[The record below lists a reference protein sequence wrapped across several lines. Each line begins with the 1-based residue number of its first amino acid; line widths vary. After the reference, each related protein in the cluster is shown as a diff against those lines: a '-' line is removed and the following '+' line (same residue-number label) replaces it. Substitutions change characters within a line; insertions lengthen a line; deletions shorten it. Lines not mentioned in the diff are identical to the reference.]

1 MSKDGYGGIRPRPGH
16 PRARRGATPFN
27 PEEEVRGAEILDRR
41 YGILTE
47 SEIENLHNRT
57 LRLLQDV
64 GIVIEHAGAID
75 LLERAGARV
84 DQGAQRAWLPS
95 GLVQDALCEVPSAC
109 LLAGQE
115 PAWDMHL
122 AVNGGTYTRTIGGP
136 EHVYDCERRA
146 RRPVSRGDL
155 VRWTRLA
162 HRLAHIDLVNA
173 IFPLDISPE
182 ARDVTAVAT
191 MLENTTK
198 PLIIQAYSNRSL
210 EWIVEL
216 AASAVGGLENLHRR
230 PRLAVYTSSFSP
242 LRYSR
247 DEIDVLITAGKHNLP
262 VFINSSPLSG
272 ATGPVTLAGTLL
284 LMNVETLAG
293 VVVAQLAKPGA
304 PIVYTPKPYFFDMHT
319 SMAAIGYA
327 EMGLLQAAI
336 VQLGKHYG
344 WPTEALGAVT
354 DSNIPDQQAGIEKV
368 QGAALSFFGGA
379 SIVGGAGSL
388 GTAGTASLEQMVI
401 DDDIY
406 GYFYRMLAGVDF
418 RDDALAEELIAE
430 QGPGKEY
437 LTSDHTLRFFRKEF
451 FFAATADRR
460 RHESWEE
467 DGARDTLARAHD
479 LVARILAQ
487 EPPEAERLPSPGMLE
502 EICSRAQVD
511 LPQGQ

>member
-1 MSKDGYGGIRPRPGH
+1 MGLADIES
-16 PRARRGATPFN
+16 
-27 PEEEVRGAEILDRR
+27 RR
-41 YGILTE
+41 YTILSE
-47 SEIENLHNRT
+47 SEIEALHEKT
-57 LRLLQDV
+57 LRLLQRV
-64 GIVIEHAGAID
+64 GIVIEHVGALE
-75 LLERAGARV
+75 LLETAGARV
-84 DQGAQRAWLPS
+84 DKEAHRAWLPAD
-95 GLVQDALCEVPSAC
+95 LVQEAIRRAPSAC

-122 AVNGGTYTRTIGGP
+122 AVNGETYTRTIGGP
-136 EHVYDCERRA
+136 ENVYDCERRV
-146 RRPVSRGDL
+146 RRSVSRADL
-155 VRWTRLA
+155 VQWTRLA
-162 HRLAHIDLVNA
+162 HRLTHIHLVNA
-173 IFPLDISPE
+173 IFPLDVRPE
-182 ARDVTAVAT
+182 TRDVIAVAT
-191 MLENTTK
+191 MLEQTTK
-198 PLIIQAYSNRSL
+198 PLVIQAYSNRSL

-216 AASAVGGLENLHRR
+216 AAGAMGGLENLHRR

-247 DEIDVLITAGKHNLP
+247 DEIDVLLTAGKHNLP
-262 VFINSSPLSG
+262 VFLNSSPLSG

-284 LMNVETLAG
+284 LMNVEMLAG
-293 VVVAQLAKPGA
+293 VVVAQLANPGA

-406 GYFYRMLAGVDF
+406 GYFYRMLTGVDF
-418 RDDALAEELIAE
+418 REDALAEELIAE

-460 RHESWEE
+460 RHESWEK

-479 LVARILAQ
+479 LVARTLAQ
-487 EPPEAERLPSPGMLE
+487 EPPEAERLPSPEMLD

-511 LPQGQ
+511 LSQGQ

>member
-1 MSKDGYGGIRPRPGH
+1 MRP
-16 PRARRGATPFN
+16 ADIESRRFA
-27 PEEEVRGAEILDRR
+27 ILS
-41 YGILTE
+41 E
-47 SEIENLHNRT
+47 SEIETLHEKT
-57 LRLLQDV
+57 LRLLQRV
-64 GIVIEHAGAID
+64 GIVIEHAGALK
-75 LLERAGARV
+75 LLASAGARV
-84 DQGAQRAWLPS
+84 DKEAQRAWLPS
-95 GLVQDALCEVPSAC
+95 DLVHGAIRGAPSAC

-115 PAWDMHL
+115 PGRDMHL
-122 AVNGGTYTRTIGGP
+122 EVNGDTYTRTIGGP
-136 EHVYDCERRA
+136 ENVYDFERRV
-146 RRPVSRGDL
+146 RRSVSTGDL
-155 VRWTRLA
+155 VQWTRLA
-162 HRLAHIDLVNA
+162 DRLDHIHLVNA

-182 ARDVTAVAT
+182 ARDVAAVAT
-191 MLENTTK
+191 MLGNSTK
-198 PLIIQAYSNRSL
+198 PLIIQAFSNRSL

-242 LRYSR
+242 LKYSR

-262 VFINSSPLSG
+262 VFLNSSPLSG

-293 VVVAQLAKPGA
+293 VVVAQLANPGA
-304 PIVYTPKPYFFDMHT
+304 PIVYTPKPYFFDMQT
-319 SMAAIGYA
+319 SLAAIGYA

-368 QGAALSFFGGA
+368 QGAALSFLGGA
-379 SIVGGAGSL
+379 SVVGGAGSL

-406 GYFYRMLAGVDF
+406 GYFYRMLEGVDF
-418 RDDALAEELIAE
+418 REDALAEELIAE
-430 QGPGKEY
+430 IGPGKEY

-460 RHESWEE
+460 RHASWEQ
-467 DGARDTLARAHD
+467 DGARDTLTRAHN
-479 LVARILAQ
+479 LVTRILALD
-487 EPPEAERLPSPGMLE
+487 PPEAERLPFPEMLE

-511 LPQGQ
+511 LSRGQ

>member
-1 MSKDGYGGIRPRPGH
+1 MGPADIRS
-16 PRARRGATPFN
+16 
-27 PEEEVRGAEILDRR
+27 RR
-41 YGILTE
+41 YAVLSE
-47 SEIENLHNRT
+47 REIETLHEKT
-57 LRLLQDV
+57 LRLLQRV
-64 GIVIEHAGAID
+64 GIVIEHVGALE
-75 LLERAGARV
+75 LLESAGARV
-84 DQGAQRAWLPS
+84 DKEAHRAWLPPD
-95 GLVQDALCEVPSAC
+95 LVQDAIRRAPSAC

-122 AVNGGTYTRTIGGP
+122 AASGKTYTRTIGGP
-136 EHVYDCERRA
+136 ENVYDCERRV
-146 RRPVSRGDL
+146 RRSVSRADL
-155 VRWTRLA
+155 VQWTRLA
-162 HRLAHIDLVNA
+162 HRLAHIHLVNA
-173 IFPLDISPE
+173 IFPLDVSPE
-182 ARDVTAVAT
+182 TRDVTAVAT

-198 PLIIQAYSNRSL
+198 PLVIQAYSSRSL

-247 DEIDVLITAGKHNLP
+247 DEIDVLLTAGKHNLP
-262 VFINSSPLSG
+262 VFLNSSPLSG

-293 VVVAQLAKPGA
+293 VVVAQLANPGA

-406 GYFYRMLAGVDF
+406 GYFYRMLGGVDF
-418 RDDALAEELIAE
+418 REDALAEELIAD

-460 RHESWEE
+460 RHESWEK
-467 DGARDTLARAHD
+467 DGARDALARAHD

-487 EPPEAERLPSPGMLE
+487 TPPEAERLPSAGMLE

-511 LPQGQ
+511 LSQGH

>member
-1 MSKDGYGGIRPRPGH
+1 MGPADIRS
-16 PRARRGATPFN
+16 
-27 PEEEVRGAEILDRR
+27 RR
-41 YGILTE
+41 YAVLSE
-47 SEIENLHNRT
+47 REIETLHEKT
-57 LRLLQDV
+57 LRLLQRV
-64 GIVIEHAGAID
+64 GIVIEHAGALE
-75 LLERAGARV
+75 LLESAGARV
-84 DQGAQRAWLPS
+84 DKEAQRAWLPP
-95 GLVQDALCEVPSAC
+95 GMVEDAIRRAPSAC
-109 LLAGQE
+109 LLAGQG
-115 PAWDMHL
+115 PARDMHL
-122 AVNGGTYTRTIGGP
+122 AVGGETYTRTIGGP
-136 EHVYDCERRA
+136 EYLYDCERRE
-146 RRPVSRGDL
+146 RRAVTRADL
-155 VRWTRLA
+155 VQWTRLA
-162 HRLAHIDLVNA
+162 HRLPHIHLVNA

-182 ARDVTAVAT
+182 ARDVTAVAM

-242 LRYSR
+242 LKYSR

-262 VFINSSPLSG
+262 VFLNSSPLSG

-284 LMNVETLAG
+284 LMNMETLAG
-293 VVVAQLAKPGA
+293 VVVAQVAKPGA

-388 GTAGTASLEQMVI
+388 GTAGTASLEQVVI

-406 GYFYRMLAGVDF
+406 GYFYRMLEGVDF
-418 RDDALAEELIAE
+418 REDALAEELIAD

-460 RHESWEE
+460 RHESWEK

-502 EICSRAQVD
+502 EICSRAQAD
-511 LPQGQ
+511 LSQGQ

>member
-1 MSKDGYGGIRPRPGH
+1 MEALGLAQDCNVPGG
-16 PRARRGATPFN
+16 GATWLRVGPSY
-27 PEEEVRGAEILDRR
+27 PEENVRRSGIHDRL
-41 YGILTE
+41 YAILTDG
-47 SEIENLHNRT
+47 EIETLHNKT

-75 LLERAGARV
+75 LLKRAGAKV
-84 DQGAQRAWLPS
+84 DQEAQRAWLPS
-95 GLVQDALCEVPSAC
+95 GLVQDAMREVPSAC

-122 AVNGGTYTRTIGGP
+122 AVNGETYTRTIGGP
-136 EHVYDCERRA
+136 ENVYDCERRV
-146 RRPVSRGDL
+146 RRSASRGDL
-155 VRWTRLA
+155 VQWTRLA
-162 HRLAHIDLVNA
+162 HRLAHVHLINA
-173 IFPLDISPE
+173 IFPLDISLE

-242 LRYSR
+242 LKYCR
-247 DEIDVLITAGKHNLP
+247 DEIEVLITAGKHNLP
-262 VFINSSPLSG
+262 VFLNSSPLSG

-293 VVVAQLAKPGA
+293 VVVAQLANPGA
-304 PIVYTPKPYFFDMHT
+304 PVVYTPKPYFFDMQT
-319 SMAAIGYA
+319 SLAAIGYA

-406 GYFYRMLAGVDF
+406 GYFYRMLGGVDF
-418 RDDALAEELIAE
+418 REDTLAEELIAE

-451 FFAATADRR
+451 FYAATADRR
-460 RHESWEE
+460 RHDSWER
-467 DGARDTLARAHD
+467 DGARDTLTRAHD
-479 LVARILAQ
+479 LVPRILAQ
-487 EPPEAERLPSPGMLE
+487 EPPEVERLPSPGMLE

-511 LPQGQ
+511 LLQGQ